1 MRNVEPEIYKDLC
14 RHGSD
19 SVPGPRLTTVISGAP
34 EPSGPG
40 WIRNVEPEI
49 DKDLCR
55 HGGDS
60 VPRPRLTAVIRGAP
74 EPSGPGWIRKVEPG
88 KDRFLILR
96 FVKINKKNMSLA
108 TLAEFYLYV

>member
-1 MRNVEPEIYKDLC
+1 M
-14 RHGSD
+14 
-19 SVPGPRLTTVISGAP
+19 ISGAP

-60 VPRPRLTAVIRGAP
+60 VPGPQLTAVIRGAP
-74 EPSGPGWIRKVEPG
+74 EPSGPGWIRNVEPEIRE
-88 KDRFLILR
+88 KDL
-96 FVKINKKNMSLA
+96 
-108 TLAEFYLYV
+108 